1 MSVDRQPVRW
11 WSYAPAVTAVA
22 ASAAA
27 VSYWLPAITRI
38 APATR
43 RPLGITGGESAS
55 SVWLTFDDGP
65 HPRAT
70 ERVLDILAEQRARAV
85 FFLVGEQVRRWPGT
99 AARIAAEGHVV
110 GVHCDRHRSLL
121 RLSPRQ
127 VTDDLDRAVETLGD
141 AGLEV
146 ECYRPPYGVL
156 SSAALV
162 LAHRRGWPIWLWDC
176 DGRDW
181 QAGASPA
188 AVSGR
193 ILESVQPSATVL
205 LHDSP
210 VYCRRRDWRLAP
222 QALEAIL
229 DGLAVRGITVAR
241 GFEPAHPG

>member
-1 MSVDRQPVRW
+1 VQW
-11 WSYAPAVTAVA
+11 WRYAPAVTGVA
-22 ASAAA
+22 ASAAV
-27 VSYWLPAITRI
+27 VSYWLPAVSRI
-38 APATR
+38 APAAR
-43 RPLGITGGESAS
+43 RPLGISGGGSAPE
-55 SVWLTFDDGP
+55 VWLTFDDGP

-70 ERVLDILAEQRARAV
+70 ERILDILAERRARAV
-85 FFLVGEQVRRWPGT
+85 FFLVGEQVRQWPAT

-127 VTDDLDRAVETLGD
+127 VTADLDRAVAALED
-141 AGLEV
+141 AGLRP

-156 SSAALV
+156 TTAALL
-162 LAHRRGWPIWLWDC
+162 LARRRRWPICLWDC

-181 QAGASPA
+181 GADASAA

-193 ILESVQPSATVL
+193 ILGSIRPGATVL

-210 VYCRRRDWRLAP
+210 VYCRRGDWRLAP

-229 DGLAVRGITVAR
+229 DGLAVRGLAAAR
-241 GFEPAHPG
+241 GFEAAESR

>member
-11 WSYAPAVTAVA
+11 WSYAPAATAVA

-27 VSYWLPAITRI
+27 VSYWLPAVTRI
-38 APATR
+38 APAAR
-43 RPLGITGGESAS
+43 RPLGVTGGESAA

-70 ERVLDILAEQRARAV
+70 GRVLEVLAEQRARAV
-85 FFLVGEQVRRWPGT
+85 FFLVGEQVRRWPDT
-99 AARIAAEGHVV
+99 AARIAAEGHVI

-127 VTDDLDRAVETLGD
+127 VADDLDRAVEALEG
-141 AGLEV
+141 AGV
-146 ECYRPPYGVL
+146 QAECYRPPYGVL
-156 SSAALV
+156 SSPALM
-162 LAHRRGWPIWLWDC
+162 LARRRGWPIWLWDC

-181 QAGASPA
+181 WSAASA
-188 AVSGR
+188 ATVAGR
-193 ILESVQPSATVL
+193 ILESVQPGATVL

-222 QALEAIL
+222 QALEVIL
-229 DGLAVRGITVAR
+229 DGLAVRGITIAR
-241 GFEPAHPG
+241 AFEPAHPV